1 MKTAVPAMNKFLR
14 PNMSPSLAYMRSVGA
29 KLIRNPVPSHD
40 ESLRWPNSDD
50 IVGTAVATILE
61 SSAVS
66 SIPMFSLS

>member
-1 MKTAVPAMNKFLR
+1 
-14 PNMSPSLAYMRSVGA
+14 
-29 KLIRNPVPSHD
+29 
-40 ESLRWPNSDD
+40 LRWPNSDD